1 MKKLA
6 LVLGAVATALTS
18 ATTFAATS
26 GQIGFQG
33 LVIGQTCQIQQ
44 DHVSRVLTLPTVRA
58 NQLTV
63 AGQVSAEKVS
73 FPINLINCEGDIT
86 AGVKFDENVNVDQVP
101 LAAGTLVNTSQA
113 ANSATNVHIQLMH
126 NNQGINLGAQSDSHY
141 ETTSYLND
149 VLEYEYEARYYAT
162 GKATPGLV
170 ETLTTFRINY
180 K

>member
-73 FPINLINCEGDIT
+73 FPINLINCEQGVT
-86 AGVKFDENVNVDQVP
+86 AGVKFDESVNVDTTQ
-101 LAAGTLVNTSQA
+101 AGTLINTSQA

>member
-33 LVIGQTCQIQQ
+33 LVIGQTCQIQP

-58 NQLTV
+58 NQLKV

-73 FPINLINCEGDIT
+73 FPINLIQCEQGVT
-86 AGVKFDENVNVDQVP
+86 AGVLFEPTNVDTTQ
-101 LAAGTLVNTSQA
+101 AGTLMNTSQA
-113 ANSATNVHIQLMH
+113 ANSATNVHIQLMYD
-126 NNQGINLGAQSDSHY
+126 NQGINLGAQSDSHY
-141 ETTSYLND
+141 KTASTLNE

-162 GKATPGLV
+162 GQSTPGLV

>member
-73 FPINLINCEGDIT
+73 FPINLINCEQGVT
-86 AGVKFDENVNVDQVP
+86 AGVKFDESVNVDTTQ
-101 LAAGTLVNTSQA
+101 AGTLINTSQA
-113 ANSATNVHIQLMH
+113 ANSATNVNIQLMY
-126 NNQGINLGAQSDSHY
+126 NNRAIDLLAQSNGHY
-141 ETTSYLND
+141 KTTSFLND
-149 VLEYEYEARYYAT
+149 VLEYEYEARYFAT
-162 GKATPGLV
+162 GEATPGLV
-170 ETLTTFRINY
+170 ETLTTFKIDY